1 LRAIAIAAVLCLA
14 ACYSTSYRKE
24 AAANVALLSELADKL
39 NDYCQAGFVVGD
51 RPVSSEE
58 MGEFDYALAKA
69 RAWAAMTQRS
79 AGDRPSYRALAGLM
93 GAYEAFVRDADQYRL
108 APLRDPARLAA
119 LAREHDA
126 VAARARAVMD
136 SLADEGR

>member
-1 LRAIAIAAVLCLA
+1 MRAIAIAAVLCLA

>member
-1 LRAIAIAAVLCLA
+1 M
-14 ACYSTSYRKE
+14 
-24 AAANVALLSELADKL
+24 ALLSELADKL
-39 NDYCQAGFVVGD
+39 NDYCQAGFVVGE

-79 AGDRPSYRALAGLM
+79 AGERPSYREIVNLM
-93 GAYEAFVRDADQYRL
+93 DTYEAFVRDADQYRL
-108 APLRDPARLAA
+108 AHLRDPARLAA

-126 VAARARAVMD
+126 VAARARAVLGA
-136 SLADEGR
+136 LADEGR

>member
-1 LRAIAIAAVLCLA
+1 
-14 ACYSTSYRKE
+14 
-24 AAANVALLSELADKL
+24 VALLSELADKL
-39 NDYCQAGFVVGD
+39 NDYCQAGFVIGG

-79 AGDRPSYRALAGLM
+79 AGDRPSYHAIVGLM
-93 GAYEAFVRDADQYRL
+93 GSYEAFVRDAEQYRL
-108 APLRDPARLAA
+108 AHQRDPARLAA

-126 VAARARAVMD
+126 VAARARA
-136 SLADEGR
+136 SLGALADEG